1 MKWSQKMFAS
11 GRSEEWPNTDFM
23 EVAMPWRFLIVVCM
37 VAAMSG
43 LDSARAWG
51 QSIVYAMTG
60 TIRSVSATELI
71 ATSSGVTQTFA
82 LGGKS
87 HPSLDF
93 DKELREDSTPAAE
106 FHKPDAFAVIYYYG
120 LASDK
125 IAVAVKDLGAGPFE
139 RASGTVTHFDKH
151 SRRLT
156 IKTAAGKMENFI
168 VGDKAVIDTGMLVK
182 PGRKAD
188 PPGGSHVRVTAVPEN
203 GLQTVVFL
211 RLQG

>member
-1 MKWSQKMFAS
+1 
-11 GRSEEWPNTDFM
+11 
-23 EVAMPWRFLIVVCM
+23 M

-43 LDSARAWG
+43 LGSARAWG

-60 TIRSVSATELI
+60 TIRSVSATELT

-82 LGGKS
+82 LAGKS

-125 IAVAVKDLGAGPFE
+125 TAVAVKDLGAGPFE
-139 RASGTVTHFDKH
+139 GTTGTVKHFDKH
-151 SRRLT
+151 SHRLT
-156 IKTAAGKMENFI
+156 ITTAAGKPEEFI
-168 VGDKAVIDTGMLVK
+168 VGDKAVVDTGMRVE

-188 PPGGSHVRVTAVPEN
+188 PPNGSQIRVTAVPGN
-203 GLQTVVFL
+203 GADTIVFL
-211 RLQG
+211 RLEANG